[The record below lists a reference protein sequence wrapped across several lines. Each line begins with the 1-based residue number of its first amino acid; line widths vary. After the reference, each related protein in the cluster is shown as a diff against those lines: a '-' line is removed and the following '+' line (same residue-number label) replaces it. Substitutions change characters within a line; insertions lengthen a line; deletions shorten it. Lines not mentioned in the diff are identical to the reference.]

1 MITFI
6 RVGLC
11 RQLTLLQ
18 LIQSDLECRFVA
30 SFQLGLSIS
39 PVSSPCAGL
48 KVVTEFTHLLKDCS
62 AQLGLNPHHTEILPL
77 KQLDYN
83 CMPLHP
89 THWLND
95 VFNLFFF
102 FFLFS
107 HLSTYFFCLLLLVVL
122 FCLCFCFFVL
132 FVFCFFLQKT
142 GTIYKIFYDNRYTD
156 SSLYQRLT
164 YSQNLSS
171 IIRIAF
177 YVFEVTALIS
187 VVEVCTRSLCQDFSL
202 ADFI

>member
-1 MITFI
+1 
-6 RVGLC
+6 
-11 RQLTLLQ
+11 
-18 LIQSDLECRFVA
+18 
-30 SFQLGLSIS
+30 
-39 PVSSPCAGL
+39 
-48 KVVTEFTHLLKDCS
+48 
-62 AQLGLNPHHTEILPL
+62 
-77 KQLDYN
+77 
-83 CMPLHP
+83 MPLHP

-102 FFLFS
+102 FFFVQSPFHLFF
-107 HLSTYFFCLLLLVVL
+107 LFVVVGGVVL
-122 FCLCFCFFVL
+122 FVFLFFC

-187 VVEVCTRSLCQDFSL
+187 VVEVCTRSLCVWTFH
-202 ADFI
+202 

>member
-1 MITFI
+1 
-6 RVGLC
+6 
-11 RQLTLLQ
+11 
-18 LIQSDLECRFVA
+18 
-30 SFQLGLSIS
+30 
-39 PVSSPCAGL
+39 
-48 KVVTEFTHLLKDCS
+48 
-62 AQLGLNPHHTEILPL
+62 
-77 KQLDYN
+77 
-83 CMPLHP
+83 MPLHP

-102 FFLFS
+102 FFCSVTFPLIFSVCCCWWCCFVCVFVFLFY
-107 HLSTYFFCLLLLVVL
+107 L
-122 FCLCFCFFVL
+122 FFV
-132 FVFCFFLQKT
+132 FFLQKT

-187 VVEVCTRSLCQDFSL
+187 VVEVCTRSLCVRTFH
-202 ADFI
+202 